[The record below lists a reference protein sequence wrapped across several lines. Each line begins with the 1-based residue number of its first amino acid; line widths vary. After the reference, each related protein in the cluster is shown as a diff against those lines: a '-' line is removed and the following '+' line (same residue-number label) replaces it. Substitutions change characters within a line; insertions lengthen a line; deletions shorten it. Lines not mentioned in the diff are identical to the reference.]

1 MPRMILVFFCVLIL
15 VRSVAG
21 QVSQQEPP
29 PGLSNPE
36 PSSSEESTALPPP
49 LPEAKTPQI
58 VDKDK
63 LRELARVPRQNW
75 SFGSLSTPANAQ
87 KMEKEKETTT
97 KRIAELQESVEG
109 NDSDAEKYVE
119 LGDLYEDAEKSKD
132 ACAKA
137 VKLFARRVQSE
148 CENGQFHVQYAK
160 ALVGIGDFQEA
171 ERQALEGIR
180 FSPKEA
186 ACWQALGC
194 LYFARSY
201 AACET
206 LANQASLE
214 RGNNKFVFEQPKHK
228 CGLAGLLRPQV
239 NPMIEMKSSS
249 IPEMPTSPFQGKE
262 TLEQIQE
269 LVKTNKD
276 SRDRQVQQILDK
288 VANQQILVDAQI
300 LQAKADL
307 KEAEKCFAKVL
318 ALTPDNPESYDTLA
332 GFHWAKLMM
341 LSILGEESPK
351 AYQDCLK
358 ELRSDQKHLAHL
370 SPSDPE
376 VQTDYAS
383 TIIAADAARLAQS
396 NGGPKNAV
404 ATSEALTIVRRSLS
418 QKSRAEISR
427 VIRNLTK
434 LAQSK
439 DQVVAETSSRALASL
454 AVIMG
459 DFKKAEAYSRG
470 ALAIQPKNKENWDNL
485 EMALF
490 LQERKDE
497 HMRVCQDRLAHVPT
511 AYGHL
516 RLAKC
521 HIEHKDFSSA
531 EKVLRD
537 GLKKEPND
545 IPCQIALA
553 AMLIRRSSQVDTLA
567 EADVLLDQALKEIE
581 QAGDKDSK
589 LKGYYEDAILNRGI
603 IAGLQGDMNASRA
616 YFQAMPDDDDQAK
629 TARALFSD

>member
-1 MPRMILVFFCVLIL
+1 
-15 VRSVAG
+15 
-21 QVSQQEPP
+21 
-29 PGLSNPE
+29 
-36 PSSSEESTALPPP
+36 
-49 LPEAKTPQI
+49 
-58 VDKDK
+58 
-63 LRELARVPRQNW
+63 
-75 SFGSLSTPANAQ
+75 
-87 KMEKEKETTT
+87 
-97 KRIAELQESVEG
+97 
-109 NDSDAEKYVE
+109 
-119 LGDLYEDAEKSKD
+119 
-132 ACAKA
+132 
-137 VKLFARRVQSE
+137 
-148 CENGQFHVQYAK
+148 
-160 ALVGIGDFQEA
+160 
-171 ERQALEGIR
+171 
-180 FSPKEA
+180 
-186 ACWQALGC
+186 
-194 LYFARSY
+194 
-201 AACET
+201 
-206 LANQASLE
+206 
-214 RGNNKFVFEQPKHK
+214 
-228 CGLAGLLRPQV
+228 
-239 NPMIEMKSSS
+239 
-249 IPEMPTSPFQGKE
+249 
-262 TLEQIQE
+262 
-269 LVKTNKD
+269 
-276 SRDRQVQQILDK
+276 
-288 VANQQILVDAQI
+288 
-300 LQAKADL
+300 
-307 KEAEKCFAKVL
+307 
-318 ALTPDNPESYDTLA
+318 
-332 GFHWAKLMM
+332 M

-358 ELRSDQKHLAHL
+358 ELRSDQKHLAHQ

-459 DFKKAEAYSRG
+459 DLKKAEEYSRR
-470 ALAIQPKNKENWDNL
+470 ALAIQPKSKENWDNL

-521 HIEHKDFSSA
+521 HIEQKDFASA

-537 GLKKEPND
+537 GLKKEPKD

-553 AMLIRRSSQVDTLA
+553 AMLIRRSNQADTLA
-567 EADVLLDQALKEIE
+567 EADLLLDQALKEIE

-589 LKGYYEDAILNRGI
+589 LKGYYEDAIFNRGI
-603 IAGLQGDMNASRA
+603 IAGLQGDVNASRA

>member
-1 MPRMILVFFCVLIL
+1 MILVFFCVLIL

-29 PGLSNPE
+29 PRASSDPE
-36 PSSSEESTALPPP
+36 PSSGEESTALPPP
-49 LPEAKTPQI
+49 LPEAKTPRI

-137 VKLFARRVQSE
+137 VKLFERRVQSE
-148 CENGQFHVQYAK
+148 CENGRFHVQYAK
-160 ALVGIGDFQEA
+160 ALLGIGDFQEA
-171 ERQALEGIR
+171 EKQALEGIR
-180 FSPKEA
+180 ISPKEA
-186 ACWQALGC
+186 ASWQALGC
-194 LYFARSY
+194 LYLARSY

-206 LANQASLE
+206 LGNQASIYE
-214 RGNNKFVFEQPKHK
+214 RGNNKFVVEQPKHK

-239 NPMIEMKSSS
+239 NPMIEMKTNS
-249 IPEMPTSPFQGKE
+249 IPELPTSPFQAKE
-262 TLEQIQE
+262 TLEKLQE
-269 LVKTNKD
+269 LIKTNKD
-276 SRDRQVQQILDK
+276 SRDRQVQQVLDR
-288 VANQQILVDAQI
+288 VEDGLVDTQI
-300 LQAKADL
+300 AQAKADL
-307 KEAEKCFAKVL
+307 EKAQKCFAKVV
-318 ALTPDNPESYDTLA
+318 ALTPEHPESYDTLA

-358 ELRSDQKHLAHL
+358 ELRSDQKHLAHQ

-439 DQVVAETSSRALASL
+439 DQVVAETSCRALASL

-459 DFKKAEAYSRG
+459 DLKKAEEYSRR